1 MCVYHITAFLFLL
14 FLLLQLLLSCSIKTN
29 LLFSSFPHS
38 QSLHMKLVV
47 IIIII
52 FSFLLIVSTSKPK
65 ENSSKEEGVL
75 FIFMKSLNIYKPLYM
90 YLYLL
95 ASSLNLPSCYHHLS
109 QIRFTFTVQT
119 QNTTLLLVSAK
130 SCAILLLNLSKNLT
144 GMTVMFFFLFI
155 FYFFHSVCP
164 LSCFYHCWLSIVHC
178 TLLYSDFFIL
188 LTIIPLIMTH
198 QPLFPLVLFL

>member
-38 QSLHMKLVV
+38 QSLHMKLV

-65 ENSSKEEGVL
+65 ENSSKEGVL
-75 FIFMKSLNIYKPLYM
+75 FIFMKSLNIYKPKYM
-90 YLYLL
+90 FLYLL

-144 GMTVMFFFLFI
+144 GMTVMFFSLHLLLFSFCLPSFLFL
-155 FYFFHSVCP
+155 P
-164 LSCFYHCWLSIVHC
+164 LLA
-178 TLLYSDFFIL
+178 
-188 LTIIPLIMTH
+188 
-198 QPLFPLVLFL
+198 